1 MTDTYNRREFA
12 EVGLGQSDLKAI
24 KIEEISA

>member
-12 EVGLGQSDLKAI
+12 DMGLGQSDLKAI
-24 KIEEISA
+24 TIEDIGA